1 LQLRR
6 NSAMVARMSLIAS
19 LAFLLTVGTAAA
31 SPQSAPLDPGIKYS
45 SCLSQ
50 VEIDPK
56 AAIEVATTWAEA
68 GGGVPAKH
76 CQALA
81 LIELDRAEDAG
92 DVLIGLG
99 FDQTITDLDV
109 RADLLSQAGNAYLL
123 ASRAEKARKALD
135 GAISLRPG
143 DPDLLIDRARAH
155 AMAQSWVGA
164 IADLDAA
171 IELVPMRAG
180 PYVLRASAKRQS
192 GNLRGAKTDLEL
204 ALQREEGNIDALLER
219 GILRLQSGEKE
230 AARVDL
236 ESVVA
241 ASPDSSAAQTA
252 KAELAKLN

>member
-1 LQLRR
+1 
-6 NSAMVARMSLIAS
+6 MSVIAS
-19 LAFLLTVGTAAA
+19 LAFVLLAAA
-31 SPQSAPLDPGIKYS
+31 APAAGAEPGSEAKLPDPGVKYS

-56 AAIEVATTWAEA
+56 AAIEVATTWADS

-81 LIELDRAEDAG
+81 LIELERPEDAG

-99 FDQTITDLDV
+99 FDETVGDLDV

-123 ASRAEKARKALD
+123 ASRAEKARKAFD
-135 GAISLRPG
+135 GAIALRPG
-143 DPDLLIDRARAH
+143 DADLLIDRARAH
-155 AMAQSWVGA
+155 AMAGIWPAA

-171 IELVPMRAG
+171 IEIVPMRAP

-192 GNLRGAKTDLEL
+192 GDLRGAKTDLEL

-219 GILRLQSGEKE
+219 GILRLESGEKD
-230 AARVDL
+230 AARADL

-241 ASPDSSAAQTA
+241 ASPDSSAARTA
-252 KAELAKLN
+252 KAELAKLD